1 MCFLNIKACQHI
13 LLHQIH
19 KIMIFKKS
27 YDPFKDTSLIFEAQL
42 SFAAHQKYILCFFL
56 IVMDD

>member
-19 KIMIFKKS
+19 KITIFKKAS
-27 YDPFKDTSLIFEAQL
+27 YDLFNF
-42 SFAAHQKYILCFFL
+42 SFFILVV
-56 IVMDD
+56 IVSSKHALYMAGYEE